1 MVVSK
6 IYKLLILGASLMVSS
21 CAATQEYPISRMQYL
36 VGASRNVLEAKLGP
50 PHNEKSY
57 NDGKMLIWYAT
68 YRNASAQVG
77 NANCQFIFIVN
88 KEQNVES
95 LDMSGRPE
103 VCNDYIDR
111 YDFDKP

>member
-1 MVVSK
+1 VVVSK

-21 CAATQEYPISRMQYL
+21 CAATQEYPT
-36 VGASRNVLEAKLGP
+36 SRNVLEAKLGP